1 MPEPLILPLDQPE
14 LEADLG
20 GALMRRTVHP
30 SGLRVLTEHM
40 PGSRSATIGFWVGI
54 GSRDEQAE
62 RGDAPGSLGSTHFLE
77 HLLFKGTPTRN
88 AYEIATSFD
97 RIGAENNALTAK
109 EYTCYYAKV
118 RDVDLDGAVETLA
131 DMVTNSVIDEGEFE
145 TERGVILEELAM
157 AADDLSDVANERFF
171 EAVLGAHPLGR
182 PIGGNPDTIRAARR
196 DDVLAH
202 YLAQYDPST
211 LVVAAAGAVDHDR
224 LVDQVVAALNLAG
237 GRWNTNENR
246 APKRRDV
253 TPVEETTGGGAAG
266 SSTVAGSTAAGSTAA
281 SSTVGFSSVS
291 GSALDQASVHLVER
305 ESEQINLMVGTSAL
319 RAGDPRRFAFGM
331 MNSVLGGGMSSRLF
345 QEIREKRGL
354 AYTAYSFGASYSDGG
369 VFGIYA
375 GTMPEKAGQVL
386 ELAREELQKV
396 AADGITEDERDRA
409 LGQIAGSSALA
420 LEDSDTRMG
429 RLARAE
435 LGTGELFTLD
445 TSLARFADVTS
456 DDIRKIAAFVAAGE
470 QSVVAVGDVSRSAFA
485 NMAGVR

>member
-1 MPEPLILPLDQPE
+1 MSAPVLLPLDLPE
-14 LEADLG
+14 LEVDLG
-20 GALMRRTVHP
+20 GGLMRRTVHP
-30 SGLRVLTEHM
+30 SGLRVLTERM
-40 PGSRSATIGFWVGI
+40 PGARSATVGFWVGI

-77 HLLFKGTPTRN
+77 HLLFKGTPTRD

-118 RDVDLDGAVETLA
+118 RDVDLDGAVSTLA
-131 DMVTNSVIDEGEFE
+131 DMVANSVIDGGEFE

-157 AADDLSDVANERFF
+157 AADDLADVANERFF

-196 DDVLAH
+196 EDVMAH

-211 LVVAAAGAVDHDR
+211 LVVTAAGAVDHDR
-224 LVDQVVAALNLAG
+224 LVEQVLSALRLAG
-237 GRWNTNENR
+237 ERWGVDEDR
-246 APKRRDV
+246 APKRREA
-253 TPVEETTGGGAAG
+253 PPLGEEPQPAQPAA
-266 SSTVAGSTAAGSTAA
+266 A
-281 SSTVGFSSVS
+281 
-291 GSALDQASVHLVER
+291 HLTER
-305 ESEQINLMVGTSAL
+305 ESEQINLMIGTAGL
-319 RAGDPRRFAFGM
+319 QAGDPRRFAFGI

-369 VFGIYA
+369 VFGMYA
-375 GTMPEKAGQVL
+375 GTMPEKAAQVA
-386 ELAREELQKV
+386 ELARAELQGI
-396 AADGITEDERDRA
+396 AEGGITEEEHERA

-445 TSLARFADVTS
+445 ASLERFRGVTAEQIRAVADL
-456 DDIRKIAAFVAAGE
+456 VA
-470 QSVVAVGDVSRSAFA
+470 QRPQTVVAVGDVSRSTLSA
-485 NMAGVR
+485 

>member
-1 MPEPLILPLDQPE
+1 MWGVSHADEMRVGAHSKVEGVPEPLILPLDLPE
-14 LEADLG
+14 LSADLG
-20 GALMRRTVHP
+20 GGLMRRTVHP

-40 PGSRSATIGFWVGI
+40 PGARSATVGFWVGI

-77 HLLFKGTPTRN
+77 HLLFKGTPTRS

-131 DMVTNSVIDEGEFE
+131 DMVTNSIIDPAEFE

-157 AADDLSDVANERFF
+157 ASDDLSDVANERFF
-171 EAVLGAHPLGR
+171 EAVLGSHPLGR
-182 PIGGNPDTIRAARR
+182 PIGGNPETIRAARR
-196 DDVLAH
+196 DDVMAH

-211 LVVAAAGAVDHDR
+211 LVVAAAGAVNHDR
-224 LVDQVVAALNLAG
+224 LVEQVLAALELAG
-237 GRWNTNENR
+237 ERWSTSVSR
-246 APKRRDV
+246 SPKRRQQV
-253 TPVEETTGGGAAG
+253 EPETIVRRQTGATPEVQL
-266 SSTVAGSTAAGSTAA
+266 TA
-281 SSTVGFSSVS
+281 
-291 GSALDQASVHLVER
+291 R
-305 ESEQINLMVGTSAL
+305 ESEQINLMIGTEGL
-319 RAGDPRRFAFGM
+319 KAGDPRRFAFGV

-369 VFGIYA
+369 VFGMYA
-375 GTMPEKAGQVL
+375 GTMPEKAAQVV
-386 ELAREELQKV
+386 ELAQAELQGI
-396 AADGITEDERDRA
+396 ASDGITEEERDRA

-435 LGTGELFTLD
+435 LGTGELLTLD
-445 TSLARFADVTS
+445 ASLERFQAVTTEQ
-456 DDIRKIAAFVAAGE
+456 IREVASFVAGGP
-470 QSVVAVGDVSRSAFA
+470 QRVVAVGDIARSTLRATDSEGTLNA
-485 NMAGVR
+485 

>member
-196 DDVLAH
+196 DDVMAH
-202 YLAQYDPST
+202 YFAQYDPST
-211 LVVAAAGAVDHDR
+211 LVIAAAGAVDHDR

-246 APKRRDV
+246 APKRRAVASVD
-253 TPVEETTGGGAAG
+253 ETTVDGSAEGSSVDGSSAG
-266 SSTVAGSTAAGSTAA
+266 SS
-281 SSTVGFSSVS
+281 
-291 GSALDQASVHLVER
+291 SAFDQASIHLIER

-445 TSLARFADVTS
+445 TSLARFDAVTS

-485 NMAGVR
+485 NTAGVR

>member
-1 MPEPLILPLDQPE
+1 MSEPLILPLDLPE

-20 GALMRRTVHP
+20 GGLMRRTVHP

-40 PGSRSATIGFWVGI
+40 PGARSATVGFWVGI

-77 HLLFKGTPTRN
+77 HLLFKGTPTRS
-88 AYEIATSFD
+88 AYEIATGFD

-118 RDVDLDGAVETLA
+118 RDVDLDGAVDALA
-131 DMVTNSVIDEGEFE
+131 DMVANSVIDEGEFE

-182 PIGGNPDTIRAARR
+182 PIGGNPETIRAARR
-196 DDVLAH
+196 DDVMAH

-211 LVVAAAGAVDHDR
+211 LVVTAAGAVDHDR
-224 LVDQVVAALNLAG
+224 LVEQVLAALRLAG
-237 GRWNTNENR
+237 GRWDVDEDR
-246 APKRRDV
+246 APKRRA
-253 TPVEETTGGGAAG
+253 TG
-266 SSTVAGSTAAGSTAA
+266 SSTDAADLVSTSSAAA
-281 SSTVGFSSVS
+281 S
-291 GSALDQASVHLVER
+291 LIEPIEMEQRDPHLVPR
-305 ESEQINLMVGTSAL
+305 ESEQINLMIGTQGL
-319 RAGDPRRFAFGM
+319 RAGDPRRFAFGI
-331 MNSVLGGGMSSRLF
+331 MNAVLGGGMSSRLF

-369 VFGIYA
+369 VFGMYA
-375 GTMPEKAGQVL
+375 GTMPEKAAQVA
-386 ELAREELQKV
+386 ELARAELQGI
-396 AADGITEDERDRA
+396 ASGGITEEEHARA
-409 LGQIAGSSALA
+409 LGQISGSSALA

-435 LGTGELFTLD
+435 LGAGELFTLD
-445 TSLARFADVTS
+445 ASLERFQAVTAEQ
-456 DDIRKIAAFVAAGE
+456 IREVAAFVAAGP
-470 QSVVAVGDVSRSAFA
+470 QSIVAVGDVARASL
-485 NMAGVR
+485 

>member
-1 MPEPLILPLDQPE
+1 MSEPLLLPLDLPE
-14 LEADLG
+14 LTVDLG
-20 GALMRRTVHP
+20 GTLMRRTVHP

-40 PGSRSATIGFWVGI
+40 PGARSATVGFWVGI

-77 HLLFKGTPTRN
+77 HLLFKGTPTRS

-118 RDVDLDGAVETLA
+118 RDVDLEGAVDTLA
-131 DMVTNSVIDEGEFE
+131 DMVTNSVIDAAEFE

-157 AADDLSDVANERFF
+157 AADDLADVANERFF
-171 EAVLGAHPLGR
+171 EAVLREHPLGR
-182 PIGGNPDTIRAARR
+182 PIGGNADTIRAARR

-202 YLAQYDPST
+202 YFAEYDPST
-211 LVVAAAGAVDHDR
+211 LVVTAAGAVDHDR
-224 LVDQVVAALNLAG
+224 LVEQVLVALNLAG
-237 GRWNTNENR
+237 GRWDTRVDR
-246 APKRRDV
+246 APKRRLVSASDLSH
-253 TPVEETTGGGAAG
+253 A
-266 SSTVAGSTAAGSTAA
+266 VAGTVTLGGNAAPEVQLT
-281 SSTVGFSSVS
+281 
-291 GSALDQASVHLVER
+291 ER
-305 ESEQINLMVGTSAL
+305 ESEQINLMIGTPGL
-319 RAGDPRRFAFGM
+319 RAGDPRRFAFGI

-369 VFGIYA
+369 LFGMYA
-375 GTMPEKAGQVL
+375 GTMPEKATQVV
-386 ELAREELQKV
+386 ELAQAELRGL
-396 AADGITEDERDRA
+396 ASGGITEEERDRA

-429 RLARAE
+429 RLARSE

-445 TSLARFADVTS
+445 VTLERFGAVTGDEIREVADL
-456 DDIRKIAAFVAAGE
+456 VASGP
-470 QSVVAVGDVSRSAFA
+470 QSIVAVGDVSRSTLASTLNA
-485 NMAGVR
+485 